1 MFLRRILP
9 FLSDSRRNCASCS
22 GLLHQIDRRSLV
34 QRMVRRNPQLDGTE
48 SQTETLPKIAMIS
61 CSAFT
66 RPLCDIGLRSTRYP
80 AASCGVVPLQDQSD
94 IRLDKFPKPKKT
106 GPNELR
112 SGLALE
118 VDIARAER

>member
-48 SQTETLPKIAMIS
+48 SQTETLPILAYPFTAIRFIA
-61 CSAFT
+61 
-66 RPLCDIGLRSTRYP
+66 LW
-80 AASCGVVPLQDQSD
+80 
-94 IRLDKFPKPKKT
+94 RLF
-106 GPNELR
+106 NLLVEF
-112 SGLALE
+112 
-118 VDIARAER
+118 